1 MQPMKVDIPAI
12 RAQERQLASSSS
24 SNLIQAQAIAALV
37 DRYEKLIVWRPQDGS
52 RVEARAIPN
61 ASERRELEQRIADL
75 RSALRPAGLAMA
87 DRERIGAAVARMF
100 AGYPSQRNSDPRAT
114 IATYVLELESLP
126 AWAVEKACE
135 SVRLGKV
142 PELNPDFP
150 PSSVRLN
157 QIALLELEVAKA
169 EKGKIEALLEVVQ
182 SPGHRSEAEQ
192 AQAEKSAA
200 AWLERRDPRAKQ
212 LAEINRPSSEA
223 ELERRR
229 FTEEAGREFF
239 LRECRAEGID
249 PARGVS
255 PSLLKTL
262 EKSNEF

>member
-1 MQPMKVDIPAI
+1 MQQMKVDIPTI

-24 SNLIQAQAIAALV
+24 SNLTPAPAIAALV
-37 DRYEKLIVWRPQDGS
+37 NRYDSLVVWRPQDGS

-61 ASERRELEQRIADL
+61 ASERRELEQRIGDL

-87 DRERIGAAVARMF
+87 DRERVGAAVARMF

-126 AWAVEKACE
+126 AWAVERACE
-135 SVRLGKV
+135 AVRLGKV
-142 PELNPDFP
+142 PEVNPDFP

-157 QIALLELEVAKA
+157 QIAALELDVAKA

-192 AQAEKSAA
+192 AEAEKSAT
-200 AWLERRDPRAKQ
+200 AWLERRDARAKK
-212 LAEINRPSSEA
+212 LAEVNRPSSEK
-223 ELERRR
+223 ELERRQ
-229 FTEEAGREFF
+229 FTETASREFF
-239 LRECRAEGID
+239 LRECRAAGID
-249 PARGVS
+249 PSRGVS

-262 EKSNEF
+262 EVRDE